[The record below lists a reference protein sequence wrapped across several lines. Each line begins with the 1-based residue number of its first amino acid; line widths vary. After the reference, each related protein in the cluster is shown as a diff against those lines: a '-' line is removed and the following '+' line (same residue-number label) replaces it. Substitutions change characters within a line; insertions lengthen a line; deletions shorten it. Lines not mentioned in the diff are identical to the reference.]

1 MNEVARALLV
11 YGYQP
16 SGHSAAASA
25 IAEAGRKAGLAFSS
39 IEIAGDHHPGAGSAV
54 ARGYHALLRAAPG
67 LYGAMY
73 RGEWARTLLRA
84 ARSAYLGFGG
94 ARRLREGVR
103 RSGAQAVVCPQ
114 AAVAA
119 VLSAARARGELD
131 IPVVSVLTD
140 YGAHPFWADPP
151 ADLTLAPGPAAV
163 EALAALGA
171 PRARL
176 RDTGIPISL
185 AFSVLPSR
193 EEARRALA
201 LPLSAPVV
209 LLSGGG
215 KGLGGLDRAAAVLLA
230 ESPRA
235 RLLVLCGA
243 DDRLRASL
251 SARREAGARL
261 RAFGPQPSALV
272 AAMMAASD
280 LHLGKPGGLSSSESL
295 AAGLPMVLTSP
306 LPGQEEVNA
315 RHLRA
320 AGAAI
325 DGGSPERAARLA
337 AALLHDG
344 PVLAR
349 LRACAADAGRPGA
362 AARAAG
368 EIAALIGESAGRLR
382 LAR

>member
-1 MNEVARALLV
+1 MNDAARALLV

-25 IAEAGRKAGLAFSS
+25 IAEAGRKAGLLFSTV
-39 IEIAGDHHPGAGSAV
+39 EIAGDHHPGAGLAV
-54 ARGYHALLRAAPG
+54 ARGYHGLLRAAPG
-67 LYGAMY
+67 LYGALY
-73 RGEWARTLLRA
+73 RGAWARSVLRA
-84 ARSAYLGFGG
+84 VRGAYLNLGG
-94 ARRLREGVR
+94 ARRLRDGVR
-103 RSGAQAVVCPQ
+103 RSGAQVVVCPQ

-119 VLSAARARGELD
+119 VLSEARARGDLD

-151 ADLTLAPGPAAV
+151 ADLILAPGLAAV
-163 EALAALGA
+163 DALAALGA
-171 PRARL
+171 PRRRL
-176 RDTGIPISL
+176 RDTGIPIGA
-185 AFSVLPSR
+185 AFCELPSR
-193 EEARRALA
+193 AEARRALA
-201 LPLSAPVV
+201 LPPSAPVA

-235 RLLVLCGA
+235 HLLVLCGA
-243 DDRLRASL
+243 NDRLRASL
-251 SARREAGARL
+251 SSRREAGSRL

-280 LHLGKPGGLSSSESL
+280 LHLGKPGGLSAAESL

-306 LPGQEEVNA
+306 LPGQEEGNA
-315 RHLRA
+315 LHLRA

-325 DGGSPERAARLA
+325 EGGTPERAARRA
-337 AALLHDG
+337 ASLLHDA

-349 LRACAADAGRPGA
+349 LRAGAAAAGRPGA
-362 AARAAG
+362 AAEAASA
-368 EIAALIGESAGRLR
+368 IASLLFDRPGRFL
-382 LAR
+382 LQ

>member
-1 MNEVARALLV
+1 MNGVTRALLV

-16 SGHSAAASA
+16 SGHSAAAFA
-25 IAEAGRKAGLAFSS
+25 IEEAGRKAGLLFSRV
-39 IEIAGDHHPGAGSAV
+39 EIAGDHHPGAGLAV

-73 RGEWARTLLRA
+73 RGEWARSVLRTVRA
-84 ARSAYLGFGG
+84 AYLDLGG

-103 RSGAQAVVCPQ
+103 RSGAGVVVCPQ

-119 VLSAARARGELD
+119 VLSEARARGELD

-151 ADLTLAPGPAAV
+151 ADLILAPGPSAV
-163 EALAALGA
+163 DALAAMGV

-176 RDTGIPISL
+176 RDTGIPISA
-185 AFSVLPSR
+185 AFSLLPSQA
-193 EEARRALA
+193 EARRALA
-201 LPLSAPVV
+201 LPPSAPVA

-235 RLLVLCGA
+235 HLLVLCGA
-243 DDRLRASL
+243 NDRLRASL
-251 SARREAGARL
+251 SSRREAGSRL

-280 LHLGKPGGLSSSESL
+280 LHLGKPGGLSAAESL

-306 LPGQEEVNA
+306 LPGQEEGNA
-315 RHLRA
+315 LHLRA

-325 DGGSPERAARLA
+325 EGGTPEGASRLA
-337 AALLHDG
+337 ASLLHDA
-344 PVLAR
+344 PILVR
-349 LRACAADAGRPGA
+349 LRASASAAGRPA
-362 AARAAG
+362 AAASVAD
-368 EIAALIGESAGRLR
+368 EIVRLLSASGDRLPAS
-382 LAR
+382 L

>member
-1 MNEVARALLV
+1 LNDAARALLV

-25 IAEAGRKAGLAFSS
+25 IAETLRAKGVIVDPVEVAA
-39 IEIAGDHHPGAGSAV
+39 DHHPFLGQVA
-54 ARGYHALLRAAPG
+54 ARGYHCLLRAAPG
-67 LYGAMY
+67 LYGDVY
-73 RGEWARTLLRA
+73 HSRWARSVLRA
-84 ARSAYLGFGG
+84 VRGAYLSLGG

-103 RSGAQAVVCPQ
+103 RSGAQVVVCPQ

-119 VLSAARARGELD
+119 VLSEARARGELD

-151 ADLTLAPGPAAV
+151 ADLILAPGPAAV
-163 EALAALGA
+163 DALAALGA
-171 PRARL
+171 PRTRL
-176 RDTGIPISL
+176 RDTGIPIGA
-185 AFSVLPSR
+185 AFAELPSR
-193 EEARRALA
+193 ARARRALA
-201 LPLSAPVV
+201 LPPSAPVA

-235 RLLVLCGA
+235 HLLVLCGA
-243 DDRLRASL
+243 NDRLRASL
-251 SARREAGARL
+251 SSRREAGARL

-280 LHLGKPGGLSSSESL
+280 LHLGKPGGLSAAESL

-306 LPGQEEVNA
+306 LPGQEEANA
-315 RHLRA
+315 LHLRA

-325 DGGSPERAARLA
+325 EGGAPERAARLA
-337 AALLHDG
+337 AALLHDA

-349 LRACAADAGRPGA
+349 LRASASAGGRPAA
-362 AARAAG
+362 AARVADA
-368 EIAALIGESAGRLR
+368 IARLLSASRDRLPAS
-382 LAR
+382 L